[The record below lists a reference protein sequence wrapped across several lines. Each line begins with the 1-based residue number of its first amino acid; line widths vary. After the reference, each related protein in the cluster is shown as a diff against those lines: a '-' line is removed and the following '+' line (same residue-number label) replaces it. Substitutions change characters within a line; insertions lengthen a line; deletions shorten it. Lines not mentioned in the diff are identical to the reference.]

1 MDGSH
6 STENFP
12 TLQQELNATVTLKVI
27 LGKFDLK
34 FVIGNQTTIVL
45 TWDTGI
51 SDIYNVLATR
61 LTGYIQV
68 GKLKTRKSIDSN
80 YFLSANF
87 CYLLWLLWLLS
98 SIDWPVCKS
107 QTQSGTKV
115 DLSVKNGMCY

>member
-51 SDIYNVLATR
+51 SDIYNVLATC
-61 LTGYIQV
+61 LTGYIQI
-68 GKLKTRKSIDSN
+68 GKLKTRKPIDSN
-80 YFLSANF
+80 YLITSILENPKLRVKQNS
-87 CYLLWLLWLLS
+87 LLIKGILILGVL
-98 SIDWPVCKS
+98 KS
-107 QTQSGTKV
+107 EPS
-115 DLSVKNGMCY
+115 